1 MGAPTNYYKKV
12 AVSPSPINVTI
23 SFVANLSLKEGI
35 IEYVGNYHTDVI
47 AMAKKLDVWDKPF
60 DRGVTPTELIAEGFS
75 GKALGD
81 ELDRRTQREDNEFER
96 KIGIILQLNSN

>member
-1 MGAPTNYYKKV
+1 MDIKELLDRLGAPTNYYKKV
-12 AVSPSPINVTI
+12 AASPLPVNVTI

-35 IEYVGNYHTDVI
+35 IEYVGNYHTAVI

-60 DRGVTPTELIAEGFS
+60 DRGVTPTELMAEGFS

-81 ELDRRTQREDNEFER
+81 ELDRRTSE
-96 KIGIILQLNSN
+96 KIMSLKEK